1 MGGERS
7 GGRIKGETRGR
18 ECREALTNRGSDVC
32 VSSRVECTE
41 SAPLRRIC

>member
-32 VSSRVECTE
+32 VSSRVVVVL
-41 SAPLRRIC
+41 SSRLFFF